1 MVSARAVVK
10 VGLSLGLTA
19 FFLWS
24 AFRTVDLHSV
34 WRILLDTDAIW
45 LFGSVAL
52 IILATYPR
60 AFRWRILMAPV
71 VTGISTGKLFM
82 AILIGYAGNNLI
94 PRAGEIAKVWA
105 VDREPA
111 RMSGLIATVAV
122 ERLIDLLT
130 LLAMFAAATYVIRGR
145 LEQVFPWME
154 GMATPAT
161 VFIVLATIILFVIS
175 MFGQPFLEWLGRKY
189 QKMEKSR
196 IVELA
201 GSFLKGTEAIRSP
214 AGYAGIVVWTVLLNA
229 AYAGAMYLP
238 FLAFGFPERYG
249 LGFLDALVI
258 LTIATIGIIIPT
270 PGGTG
275 TYHYFCSR
283 ALSGL
288 YDIPLEESVAFAT
301 VVHGLIYV
309 TFLLLG
315 GPGLISLLWNKRRQ
329 NRAD

>member
-1 MVSARAVVK
+1 M
-10 VGLSLGLTA
+10 A

-24 AFRTVDLHSV
+24 AFRTVDLRSV

-71 VTGISTGKLFM
+71 LTGIPTGKLFL

-94 PRAGEIAKVWA
+94 PRSGEIAKIWA

-122 ERLIDLLT
+122 ERLIDLLS
-130 LLAMFAAATYVIRGR
+130 LLVMFAGATYVIRDR
-145 LEQVFPWME
+145 LEQVFPWMA
-154 GMATPAT
+154 GMATT
-161 VFIVLATIILFVIS
+161 VIGFIVLATTILIVIS
-175 MFGQPFLEWLGRKY
+175 VFGQRFLDQVARRY
-189 QKMEKSR
+189 QKIADSR

-201 GSFLKGTEAIRSP
+201 RGFLRGTESIRSP
-214 AGYAGIVVWTVLLNA
+214 AGYAGIIVWTILLNVL
-229 AYAGAMYLP
+229 YAGAMYLP
-238 FLAFGFPERYG
+238 FLAFGFHERYG
-249 LGFLDALVI
+249 LGFFDALVI

-309 TFLLLG
+309 TFLVLG

-329 NRAD
+329 DQGG

>member
-1 MVSARAVVK
+1 MVSARTVVK

-130 LLAMFAAATYVIRGR
+130 LLVMFAAATYVIRGR

-154 GMATPAT
+154 GMATTAT

-189 QKMEKSR
+189 QKIEKSR

-201 GSFLKGTEAIRSP
+201 GSFLKGTASKLIDGLKAKKSVNNGNSKPEYDLDRDIFAIKNHDENIEL
-214 AGYAGIVVWTVLLNA
+214 YIKN
-229 AYAGAMYLP
+229 
-238 FLAFGFPERYG
+238 FQCDCKEF
-249 LGFLDALVI
+249 VI
-258 LTIATIGIIIPT
+258 LP
-270 PGGTG
+270 
-275 TYHYFCSR
+275 
-283 ALSGL
+283 SG
-288 YDIPLEESVAFAT
+288 VK
-301 VVHGLIYV
+301 HCKH
-309 TFLLLG
+309 LL
-315 GPGLISLLWNKRRQ
+315 KRIQ
-329 NRAD
+329 QK